1 MLVSGVLRIYRRHR
15 STCPQTSEKYR
26 RCSCPI
32 YVGGSLRGERIKK
45 ALDLTS
51 WEAATELISKWSIS
65 GEIGVVKNEAPELP
79 EAVKSFLDDCEARKL
94 NWETM
99 RKYRS
104 FLEGRM
110 LTWCASKGIRQLR
123 HMDVETLR
131 LFRASW
137 DDGALYATKNLERL
151 RAFFRFC
158 NQAGWIKTN
167 PATSVKPPKASHAPT
182 LPFTPDEMEKILKA
196 CDSYRGDQTRIK
208 AFILVMR
215 YSGLRIGD
223 TIALKQECVKDN
235 KIRLRTAKTGTPVYV
250 PIPEFVTAELSKLP
264 EGEYYFWTGKGLRSA
279 VGNWS
284 RYLARVFEIAGIEDA
299 HSHRFR
305 DTFSTSL
312 LEKGVPVE
320 TVAIL
325 LGNTPAIV
333 MKHYAP
339 FVLSRQ
345 ASLEAAVL
353 KALA

>member
-1 MLVSGVLRIYRRHR
+1 MR
-15 STCPQTSEKYR
+15 SWQGAS
-26 RCSCPI
+26 
-32 YVGGSLRGERIKK
+32 
-45 ALDLTS
+45 
-51 WEAATELISKWSIS
+51 ELIRKWESS
-65 GEIGVVKNEAPELP
+65 GKIGEVVTEAPEIP
-79 EAVKSFLDDCEARKL
+79 QAVKSFLDDCDARKL

-99 RKYRS
+99 RKYRA
-104 FLEGRM
+104 FLEGRL

-123 HMDVETLR
+123 HMDVENLR

-167 PATSVKPPKASHAPT
+167 PALAVKPPKADHSPT

-215 YSGLRIGD
+215 YSGMRIGD
-223 TIALKQECVKDN
+223 TIALKQASVKDN
-235 KIRLRTAKTGTPVYV
+235 KIRLRTAKTGTPIYV
-250 PIPEFVTAELSKLP
+250 PVPEFVTAELAKLR

-284 RYLARVFEIAGIEDA
+284 RYLARIFEIAGIADA
-299 HSHRFR
+299 HSHRMR

-320 TVAIL
+320 TVAML
-325 LGNTPAIV
+325 LGNTPSIV
-333 MKHYAP
+333 LRHYSP
-339 FVLSRQ
+339 WVLSRQ